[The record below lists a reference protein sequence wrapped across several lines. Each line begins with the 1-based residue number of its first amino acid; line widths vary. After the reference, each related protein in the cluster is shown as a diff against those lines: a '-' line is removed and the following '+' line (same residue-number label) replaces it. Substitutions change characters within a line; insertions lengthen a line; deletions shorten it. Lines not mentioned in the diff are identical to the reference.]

1 MGVTPGKNI
10 MEVTGGSGE
19 VVARE
24 GSTLMAGLA
33 ASGFKVDGFQPL
45 VHQNTNSMKPGD
57 NVADMFK
64 GQHVTVEAKP
74 SSPLFDILGG
84 VASSMSINNFKSPD
98 VAVQR
103 VQGPQVAAPKNS
115 F

>member
-1 MGVTPGKNI
+1 MSVTPGKNI

-19 VVARE
+19 VIARS
-24 GSTLMAGLA
+24 GSDLLAGLT

-45 VHQNTNSMKPGD
+45 APAAGGMKPGD

-74 SSPLFDILGG
+74 TSPLFDILGG
-84 VASSMSINNFKSPD
+84 VASSISVNNFKAPE
-98 VAVQR
+98 
-103 VQGPQVAAPKNS
+103 VQGPRIQPSPAVPKTS
-115 F
+115 I